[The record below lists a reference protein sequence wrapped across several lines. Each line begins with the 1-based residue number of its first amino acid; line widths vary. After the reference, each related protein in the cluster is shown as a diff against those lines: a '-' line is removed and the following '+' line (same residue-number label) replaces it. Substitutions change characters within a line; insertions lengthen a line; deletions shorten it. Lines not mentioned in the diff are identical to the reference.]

1 MKFSRLATR
10 LAFACWWIA
19 AAGHAAANGDSTYLA
34 LEALAP
40 DGRQLTLTEP
50 LRFERDV
57 FSFEF
62 ESGTFHLL
70 APVGDRTVGAVFLGK
85 GSYKLS
91 PACEDER
98 RHLAFVMGETG
109 LETLTERF
117 STLVLFFA
125 DSTADELALLG
136 EPRPG
141 TIDSQAEA
149 AVETYFRWQKKEIR
163 TNLMLR
169 LLSDLYDTP
178 GIRSGVFYAVADG
191 ENLPLGLVV
200 VDPQGVEASRL
211 GDGGED
217 TALWVFDSVKGGP
230 YYQCH
235 ARNDVEANRKPP
247 FKSRIDARHYTV
259 ETEIGKDSKVSGTTT
274 LDLTAMSPVRVVPLS
289 LFPNLRVAS
298 VELRKDG
305 ETDWTPVAWV
315 QKEES
320 DYNDFLTEDS
330 DTAVVL
336 PEILPK
342 GAAFSLRMRYA
353 GDKVLDDRGGGTF
366 AVGART
372 SWYPNAGI
380 FKDTASFDLT
390 YRVPAGNQVISVGQ
404 LQSAKTEGDREIT
417 IWKEESP
424 IRVAGFNYGKFKKL
438 ERADDQVGI
447 RLEVFTGAGTPD
459 VIREINLF
467 FSSRSRGD
475 GSLVGSAPSDDSAIG
490 GVQEGPS
497 SIGKLNAEKIADS
510 TLADGMNA
518 LRVGTAYF
526 GPLPNQSVA
535 ITQQEAWNFG
545 QSWPS
550 LIFMPY
556 TSYLTGTQRKDLGMG
571 GGFTEFVDSVGYH
584 EMAHQWWGHHVG
596 WGSYRDQ
603 WISEGFAEF
612 SSGLAVQHTAGWDK
626 YLDFWKRHRDQIV
639 GKAGSPVP
647 LHEVGPITRGWRLS
661 THRAPGAGF
670 MIYSKGAFV
679 LHMLRML
686 MFEPA
691 ASDPDAAFIAL
702 MKDFTTTYA
711 GKSPTTE
718 DFKATVEK
726 HMVPTLNATGN
737 GKIDW
742 FFDQW
747 VYGTEVPRL
756 SSDLKA
762 KKLSGDEYQVTGTVR
777 VAEVSDDFLVLV
789 PLYAELSRGR
799 LAGFGNLAF
808 KGPGEKTVD
817 VTIKL
822 PEKPRRIF
830 VNGKME
836 VLAKE

>member
-1 MKFSRLATR
+1 MKIHLLRGGLA
-10 LAFACWWIA
+10 LALLSPSAFGAWA
-19 AAGHAAANGDSTYLA
+19 AAPADPTYQA
-34 LEALAP
+34 LKTLAP
-40 DGRQLTLTEP
+40 DGRQLTLAAPFT
-50 LRFERDV
+50 LDRDAV
-57 FSFEF
+57 TFQF

-85 GSYKLS
+85 GSYRLS

-98 RHLAFVMGETG
+98 RHLAFLLGDAG
-109 LETLTERF
+109 LETVTERF
-117 STLVLFFA
+117 SKMVLLFA

-136 EPRPG
+136 EPRQGSPE
-141 TIDSQAEA
+141 AEA
-149 AVETYFRWQKKEIR
+149 RSALETYFRWQKKEIR

-169 LLSDLYDTP
+169 LLADLHDTP

-191 ENLPLGLVV
+191 ESFPLGLVV

-235 ARNDVEANRKPP
+235 ARNDVEANRRPP
-247 FKSRIDARHYTV
+247 FKSRIDAGHYEIDT
-259 ETEIGKDSKVSGTTT
+259 TIGKDGRLSGST
-274 LDLTAMSPVRVVPLS
+274 LLELTAVAPVRVIPIS
-289 LFPNLRVAS
+289 LFGNLRVEN
-298 VELRKDG
+298 VELRRAG
-305 ETDWTPVAWV
+305 ETAWV
-315 QKEES
+315 EVPWIQEEES
-320 DYNDFLTEDS
+320 DYADSLPEDS
-330 DTAVVL
+330 ETAVVL

-342 GAAFSLRMRYA
+342 GSAFALRIRYA
-353 GDKVLDDRGGGTF
+353 GDRVLDDRGGGTF

-380 FKDTASFDLT
+380 FRDTATFELT

-404 LQSAKTEGDREIT
+404 LQSSRTEGGQDVT
-417 IWKEESP
+417 VWKEELP

-438 ERADDQVGI
+438 ERMDDQVGI
-447 RLEVFTGAGTPD
+447 RLEVFTGTGTPD
-459 VIREINLF
+459 IIREINLAM
-467 FSSRSRGD
+467 SSRGE
-475 GSLVGSAPSDDSAIG
+475 GSLVGGLPTEDNPGLGASA
-490 GVQEGPS
+490 GPS
-497 SIGKLNAEKIADS
+497 SIGKLNAEKIAES
-510 TLADGMNA
+510 TLADGMNE
-518 LRVGTAYF
+518 LRIGTAYF
-526 GPLPNQSVA
+526 GPLPNRSIA
-535 ITQQEAWNFG
+535 ITQQEAWFFG

-556 TSYLTGTQRKDLGMG
+556 TSYLSGTQRKDLGLT
-571 GGFTEFVDSVGYH
+571 GGFTDFVDSVGFH
-584 EMAHQWWGHHVG
+584 EMAHQWWGHHLG

-603 WISEGFAEF
+603 WLSEGFAEF
-612 SSGLAVQHTAGWDK
+612 SSALAVQHTAGWDK
-626 YLDFWKRHRDQIV
+626 YIEFWRKHRDGIV
-639 GKAGSPVP
+639 AKAGSPVP
-647 LHEVGPITRGWRLS
+647 MHEVGPITRGWRLS

-670 MIYSKGAFV
+670 LIYSKGAFV

-686 MFEPA
+686 MFDPA
-691 ASDPDAAFIAL
+691 SPDPDAAFIAL
-702 MKDFTTTYA
+702 MKDFTATYA

-718 DFKATVEK
+718 DFKATVER
-726 HMVPTLNATGN
+726 HMVPVLNATGN

-756 SSDLKA
+756 VSSLKA
-762 KKLSGDEYQVTGTVR
+762 KKLAGDEYQVTGTVR
-777 VAEVSDDFLVLV
+777 VEDVSDDFFVLV

-808 KGPGEKTVD
+808 KGAGEKTVD

-830 VNGKME
+830 VNGKFE
-836 VLAKE
+836 VLAKD